1 MFKTLKNAWKVQDIQ
16 NKILFTLLIILLY
29 RLGSAIPVPYV
40 LPDLMDFNNLYGNSI
55 LGYLSILSGG
65 AMSQAT
71 FFALSVSPYITSS
84 IVIQLL
90 TVAFPD
96 SLGKLAKEGEE
107 GQKKIKKYT
116 RWVTIAIALVT
127 AYGYTALLGNGS
139 NGVSWLNSNYIDWNG
154 MWAKNGFE
162 GTLNTL
168 VVIASYVA
176 GACIIMWLADLID
189 AKGIGNGISMIL
201 FFNIISR
208 GPQLIMGLWN
218 MIVYN
223 KNGLVVGILLG
234 ILSVAITAGMVLL
247 TVWVTHSERRI
258 PIQYAKRVVGR
269 KMYGGQSSNIPLKLN
284 MTGVMPVIFASS
296 IVSLVP
302 TILALCGVTNDK
314 PGFWG
319 WLNRF
324 LAADGAVYPILLF
337 VLIIAFSYFYTQIT
351 FDPMEVSNNL
361 KKQGGAIPGIRQGRP
376 TADYI
381 RKILGKVTL
390 VGALFLSI
398 IAVLP
403 VILGPH
409 VIQHIVEWIITPM
422 YKDYAWLYEA
432 IYQISLKDYIASMAS
447 SYTSV
452 FTFGGTSMLI
462 VVGVAI
468 ETFRDIEAQLTM
480 RNYKGFL

>member
-40 LPDLMDFNNLYGNSI
+40 HQDLMNFNTLYGGTI

-96 SLGKLAKEGEE
+96 SLGKIAKDGEE

-116 RWVTIAIALVT
+116 RWITIAIALVT

-139 NGVSWLNSNYIDWNG
+139 NGVSWLNSKYVVWSG
-154 MWAKNGFE
+154 MWASNGFA

-168 VVIASYVA
+168 VIIAAYVA
-176 GACIIMWLADLID
+176 GAAIIMWLAELID

-208 GPQLIMGLWN
+208 GPQLIQGLWS
-218 MIVYN
+218 MITHN

-234 ILSVAITAGMVLL
+234 ILSVAITAAMVLL

-269 KMYGGQSSNIPLKLN
+269 KMYGGQGTHLPIKLN
-284 MTGVMPVIFASS
+284 MTGVMPIIFASS
-296 IVSLVP
+296 IVSVP
-302 TILALCGVTNDK
+302 ATIAMFFQGSGFANWVTK
-314 PGFWG
+314 
-319 WLNRF
+319 WLGP
-324 LAADGAVYPILLF
+324 DSWVYIIIYL
-337 VLIIAFSYFYTQIT
+337 VLIVAFAYFYILIS
-351 FDPMEVSNNL
+351 FNPLEVANNI
-361 KKQGGAIPGIRQGRP
+361 KNNGGSVPGIRTGRP
-376 TADYI
+376 TAEYI
-381 RKILGKVTL
+381 TKILNRITL
-390 VGALFLSI
+390 IGAFFLI
-398 IAVLP
+398 IVAGLPMVINAVSGGTFQGL
-403 VILGPH
+403 
-409 VIQHIVEWIITPM
+409 
-422 YKDYAWLYEA
+422 A
-432 IYQISLKDYIASMAS
+432 
-447 SYTSV
+447 
-452 FTFGGTSMLI
+452 FGGSSLLI
-462 VVGVAI
+462 VIGVAI
-468 ETFRDIEAQLTM
+468 ETFRDIEAQITM
-480 RNYKGFL
+480 RNYKGFLD

>member
-168 VVIASYVA
+168 VVISSYVA

-269 KMYGGQSSNIPLKLN
+269 KMYGGQGTHLPIKLN
-284 MTGVMPVIFASS
+284 MTGVMPIIFASS
-296 IVSLVP
+296 IVSVP
-302 TILALCGVTNDK
+302 ATIAMFFQGSGFANWVTK
-314 PGFWG
+314 
-319 WLNRF
+319 WLGPNSWIYVIIY
-324 LAADGAVYPILLF
+324 L
-337 VLIIAFSYFYTQIT
+337 VLIVAFAYFYILIS
-351 FDPMEVSNNL
+351 FNPMEVANNI
-361 KKQGGAIPGIRQGRP
+361 KNNGGSVPGIRTGRP
-376 TADYI
+376 TAEYI
-381 RKILGKVTL
+381 TKILNRITL
-390 VGALFLSI
+390 IGAFFLI
-398 IAVLP
+398 IVAGLP
-403 VILGPH
+403 M
-409 VIQHIVEWIITPM
+409 IIN
-422 YKDYAWLYEA
+422 
-432 IYQISLKDYIASMAS
+432 IISGGTFQGLA
-447 SYTSV
+447 
-452 FTFGGTSMLI
+452 FGGSSLLI
-462 VVGVAI
+462 VIGVAI
-468 ETFRDIEAQLTM
+468 ETFRDIEAQITM
-480 RNYKGFL
+480 RNYKGFLD

>member
-269 KMYGGQSSNIPLKLN
+269 KMYGGQGTHLPIKLN
-284 MTGVMPVIFASS
+284 MTGVMPIIFASS
-296 IVSLVP
+296 IVSVP
-302 TILALCGVTNDK
+302 ATIAMFFQGSGFANWVTK
-314 PGFWG
+314 
-319 WLNRF
+319 WLGPNSWIYVIIY
-324 LAADGAVYPILLF
+324 L
-337 VLIIAFSYFYTQIT
+337 VLIVAFAYFYILIS
-351 FDPMEVSNNL
+351 FNPMEVANNI
-361 KKQGGAIPGIRQGRP
+361 KNNGGSVPGIRTGRP
-376 TADYI
+376 TAEYI
-381 RKILGKVTL
+381 TKILNRITL
-390 VGALFLSI
+390 IGAFFLI
-398 IAVLP
+398 IVAGLP
-403 VILGPH
+403 M
-409 VIQHIVEWIITPM
+409 IIN
-422 YKDYAWLYEA
+422 
-432 IYQISLKDYIASMAS
+432 IISGGTFQGLA
-447 SYTSV
+447 
-452 FTFGGTSMLI
+452 FGGSSLLI
-462 VVGVAI
+462 VIGVAI
-468 ETFRDIEAQLTM
+468 ETFRDIEAQITM
-480 RNYKGFL
+480 RNYKGFLD